1 MQENINVYNEE
12 EFKLHFSQTDLYKT
26 INKDYDDVSWV
37 EPRGL
42 RPYSLLWNQRKDAL
56 IASAQGLS
64 RPWVNQTPR
73 FVRAQMNWF
82 SVTSFYYLNFLLE
95 KNPTTI
101 YDLGCGDNM
110 FKKYIP
116 NIIGIEPSQTCENVD
131 IIDKVDQTF
140 IDSHQNYFESVFSI
154 CALHFHPFT
163 ELRKVVDDFISMVKI
178 GGRGFIALNVLRM
191 FELEAKEKNIS
202 VADHPFLKD
211 KAVGIIIPN
220 QKVIEEAENLTKKL
234 LSGLNCDI
242 LVFDVDYS
250 KGFNSSLGGNIRI
263 VFERNE

>member
-12 EFKLHFSQTDLYKT
+12 EFKLHFSQTDLWKT
-26 INKDYDDVSWV
+26 ISKDYDNVTYV
-37 EPRGL
+37 EPKGL
-42 RPYSLLWNQRKDAL
+42 RPDSLLWNQRKDAF
-56 IASAQGLS
+56 
-64 RPWVNQTPR
+64 QTPR
-73 FVRAQMNWF
+73 FARAQMNWF
-82 SVTSFYYLNFLLE
+82 SVTPFYYLNFLLE

-116 NIIGIEPSQTCENVD
+116 NIIGIEPNEACENVD
-131 IIDKVDQTF
+131 IIDQVDQTF

-178 GGRGFIALNVLRM
+178 GGRGFIALNAVQM
-191 FELEAKEKNIS
+191 FEREAKEKNIS

-211 KAVGIIIPN
+211 KDVGIYIPN

-250 KGFNSSLGGNIRI
+250 KGFVNSIDGNIRI